1 MATVRNT
8 QSSDFSGLE
17 WVRDLWG
24 SEPRW
29 TVDLDEEAIKQTV
42 QSTLELP
49 GACTI
54 EFLAQGAFNRLY
66 IIRSTEKDIV
76 ARVTLPVDPAW
87 KTLSEVA
94 TLKWVRE
101 NTSLPV
107 PEVLAY
113 RADRSSVVG
122 FEWIL
127 MSKMPG
133 KPLADVWRDVS
144 FSAKEN
150 LVRQLALFCSDTF
163 QKQLRGIGNLFPD
176 STTPT
181 STSFQA
187 EGTVDTTEREKFRK
201 PLLTSLGQT
210 TSEIQGSDP
219 ASEDLDIRD
228 PVGKISTSEESRES
242 KDNVFSKKI
251 VLGQE
256 KTATRHD
263 AAEDI
268 PEVKKTSHA
277 KSATTAQYP
286 SLVCVQRIV
295 SAAFIWDDHIHQ
307 GVSRGPFS
315 SSKDWLSARL
325 ALAENDYCKRQCRV
339 QKRANSNEDSEEE
352 EDDPEELENINYIIS
367 KLRSR
372 LDEFFPTIDLE
383 PEPSMIYHDDMSR
396 HNILVNEDGILTA
409 VVDWECV
416 SALPLWI
423 ACQFPPILQGKP
435 LDREPIKSKY
445 QHDENGEVAELYWE
459 HLENYELTQLR
470 HLFLEEMQRLQP
482 TWVEIFESSQQQRD
496 FDFAVTNCDDSF
508 LVRRIRNWLNDMDS
522 GVENFR
528 GLEER
533 IDNASL

>member
-1 MATVRNT
+1 MATVGNT
-8 QSSDFSGLE
+8 QSSAFSGLE

-24 SEPRW
+24 TEPRW

-42 QSTLELP
+42 QSILELP

-113 RADRSSVVG
+113 KADRSSVIG

-163 QKQLRGIGNLFPD
+163 QKQMRGIGNLFPD
-176 STTPT
+176 STMPA
-181 STSFQA
+181 STSSHA
-187 EGTVDTTEREKFRK
+187 EGTVDTTEREKFKK
-201 PLLTSLGQT
+201 PLLTSLGHST
-210 TSEIQGSDP
+210 REIPESDT
-219 ASEDLDIRD
+219 ASEDLDARD
-228 PVGKISTSEESRES
+228 PVGKISTSEESREV
-242 KDNVFSKKI
+242 KDNLCSEI
-251 VLGQE
+251 VLA
-256 KTATRHD
+256 TA
-263 AAEDI
+263 
-268 PEVKKTSHA
+268 
-277 KSATTAQYP
+277 AQDP
-286 SLVCVQRIV
+286 SLVCVQRMV

-307 GVSRGPFS
+307 DVSRGPFS

-325 ALAENDYCKRQCRV
+325 SLAENDYCKRLCRV
-339 QKRANSNEDSEEE
+339 QNGANSNKDSEKE
-352 EDDPEELENINYIIS
+352 EDDPEELENIIYIIS

-372 LDEFFPTIDLE
+372 LDEFFPTKDLE

-396 HNILVNEDGILTA
+396 QNILVNEDGILTA

-435 LDREPIKSKY
+435 LDKEPIKSKY
-445 QHDENGEVAELYWE
+445 QHDENGEVVELYWE

-482 TWVEIFESSQQQRD
+482 TWVEIFESSQRQRD
-496 FDFAVTNCDDSF
+496 FNLAVTNCDDSF
-508 LVRRIRNWLNDMDS
+508 LIRRIRNWLNDMDS
-522 GVENFR
+522 RLDNFQ

>member
-1 MATVRNT
+1 MAAVGKT
-8 QSSDFSGLE
+8 QSSAFSGLE
-17 WVRDLWG
+17 WVHDLWG

-42 QSTLELP
+42 QSALELP

-113 RADRSSVVG
+113 KADRSSVIG
-122 FEWIL
+122 FEWIF

-163 QKQLRGIGNLFPD
+163 QKQMRGIGNLFPD
-176 STTPT
+176 STMPA
-181 STSFQA
+181 STSPHGD
-187 EGTVDTTEREKFRK
+187 GTVETTEREKFRK
-201 PLLTSLGQT
+201 PLLTSLGQS
-210 TSEIQGSDP
+210 TSEIQESDT
-219 ASEDLDIRD
+219 ASEDLDTRD
-228 PVGKISTSEESRES
+228 PVGKISTSEEIRET
-242 KDNVFSKKI
+242 KDNLCSKEI
-251 VLGQE
+251 VKE
-256 KTATRHD
+256 TFHAKTATGTQD
-263 AAEDI
+263 
-268 PEVKKTSHA
+268 
-277 KSATTAQYP
+277 P

-295 SAAFIWDDHIHQ
+295 SAAFIWDDRIHQ
-307 GVSRGPFS
+307 DVSRGPFS

-325 ALAENDYCKRQCRV
+325 ALAESDYFKRLSRV
-339 QKRANSNEDSEEE
+339 QKRANNNEDSEQE
-352 EDDPEELENINYIIS
+352 EDDPEELKNIIYIIS
-367 KLRSR
+367 TLRSR
-372 LDEFFPTIDLE
+372 LDEFFPTKDLE

-435 LDREPIKSKY
+435 LEKEPIKSKY
-445 QHDENGEVAELYWE
+445 QHDENGEVVELYWE

-482 TWVEIFESSQQQRD
+482 TWVEIFKSSQRQRD
-496 FDFAVTNCDDSF
+496 FDLAVTNCDDSF
-508 LVRRIRNWLNDMDS
+508 LIRRIRNWLQDMDS
-522 GVENFR
+522 GVENFQ

>member
-1 MATVRNT
+1 MRK
-8 QSSDFSGLE
+8 
-17 WVRDLWG
+17 
-24 SEPRW
+24 P
-29 TVDLDEEAIKQTV
+29 V
-42 QSTLELP
+42 QSTLALP

-113 RADRSSVVG
+113 KADRSSVIG
-122 FEWIL
+122 FEWIF

-163 QKQLRGIGNLFPD
+163 QKQMRGIGNLFPD
-176 STTPT
+176 STMPA
-181 STSFQA
+181 STSPHA
-187 EGTVDTTEREKFRK
+187 EGTVDTPEREKFRK
-201 PLLTSLGQT
+201 PLLTSLGQS
-210 TSEIQGSDP
+210 TSEIQESDT
-219 ASEDLDIRD
+219 ASEDLDTRD
-228 PVGKISTSEESRES
+228 PVGKISTSEESREV
-242 KDNVFSKKI
+242 KDNLCSKEI
-251 VLGQE
+251 VLGEE
-256 KTATRHD
+256 KTPARHD

-268 PEVKKTSHA
+268 PEVKETSYAKT
-277 KSATTAQYP
+277 ATATATQDP

-307 GVSRGPFS
+307 DVSRGPFS
-315 SSKDWLSARL
+315 SSKDWLSTRL
-325 ALAENDYCKRQCRV
+325 ALAENDYCKRLCRV
-339 QKRANSNEDSEEE
+339 QKHANNNEDSEDE
-352 EDDPEELENINYIIS
+352 EDDPEELENIRVIIS

-372 LDEFFPTIDLE
+372 LDEFFPTKGLE

-409 VVDWECV
+409 VVDWECI

-435 LDREPIKSKY
+435 LDKEPIKSKY
-445 QHDENGEVAELYWE
+445 QHDENGEVVELYWE
-459 HLENYELTQLR
+459 HLEDYELTQLR
-470 HLFLEEMQRLQP
+470 HLFLEEMQTLQP
-482 TWVEIFESSQQQRD
+482 TWVEIFKSSQRQRD
-496 FDFAVTNCDDSF
+496 FDLAVTNGDDSF
-508 LVRRIRNWLNDMDS
+508 LIRRVRNWLNDMDS
-522 GVENFR
+522 GVENFQ
-528 GLEER
+528 GLEEK

>member
-1 MATVRNT
+1 
-8 QSSDFSGLE
+8 
-17 WVRDLWG
+17 
-24 SEPRW
+24 
-29 TVDLDEEAIKQTV
+29 
-42 QSTLELP
+42 
-49 GACTI
+49 
-54 EFLAQGAFNRLY
+54 
-66 IIRSTEKDIV
+66 
-76 ARVTLPVDPAW
+76 
-87 KTLSEVA
+87 
-94 TLKWVRE
+94 
-101 NTSLPV
+101 
-107 PEVLAY
+107 
-113 RADRSSVVG
+113 
-122 FEWIL
+122 

-163 QKQLRGIGNLFPD
+163 QKQMRGIGNLSPD
-176 STTPT
+176 STMPA
-181 STSFQA
+181 STSPHA

-201 PLLTSLGQT
+201 PLLTSLGQS
-210 TSEIQGSDP
+210 TSEIQESDT
-219 ASEDLDIRD
+219 ASEDLDARD
-228 PVGKISTSEESRES
+228 PVGKISTSEESREA
-242 KDNVFSKKI
+242 KDNLCSKEI
-251 VLGQE
+251 VLGEE
-256 KTATRHD
+256 KTAARHE

-268 PEVKKTSHA
+268 PEVKETSHA
-277 KSATTAQYP
+277 KTATAAQDP

-307 GVSRGPFS
+307 DVSRGPFS

-325 ALAENDYCKRQCRV
+325 ALAENDYCKRLCRV
-339 QKRANSNEDSEEE
+339 KKRANNNDDNEEE
-352 EDDPEELENINYIIS
+352 EDDPEELENIIYIIS

-372 LDEFFPTIDLE
+372 LDEFFPTKDLE

-409 VVDWECV
+409 VVDWECI

-435 LDREPIKSKY
+435 LDKEPIKSKY
-445 QHDENGEVAELYWE
+445 QHDENGEVVELYWE

-482 TWVEIFESSQQQRD
+482 TWVEIFKSSQRQRD
-496 FDFAVTNCDDSF
+496 FDLAVTNCDDSF
-508 LVRRIRNWLNDMDS
+508 LIRRIRNWLNDMDS
-522 GVENFR
+522 GVENFQ